1 MLILMIFAGICLLA
15 AVGIMAYAFT
25 YDKPKKP
32 RPLPPEPEPLPGG
45 GGTYVLHTSGL
56 DATTAARVVTA
67 LIALPGIAAKA
78 DTSTGD
84 ITVRYQG
91 IPALSLLDDLRA
103 AAEGAGVTVT
113 EIE

>member
-45 GGTYVLHTSGL
+45 GGTYILHTAGL
-56 DATTAARVVTA
+56 DAATAARTVTA

-78 DTSTGD
+78 DTATGD

-91 IPALSLLDDLRA
+91 IPALSLLDDIRA
-103 AAEGAGVTVT
+103 AAEGAGATIT